1 MASDLGR
8 CVLPDIDFSE
18 AVLLDFH
25 KMAVTLSV
33 LWITAA
39 TTVMLAAAQEAAL
52 SEGERH
58 GLAACLVKCPD
69 KACVNRCMSKS
80 QTRGVVR
87 KGWRKPEGRHMNDNM
102 ALARLRRPIV
112 RIFTAFRRQGNRR
125 AT

>member
-39 TTVMLAAAQEAAL
+39 TIVMLRRLKKQHFQRDM
-52 SEGERH
+52 G
-58 GLAACLVKCPD
+58 
-69 KACVNRCMSKS
+69 
-80 QTRGVVR
+80 
-87 KGWRKPEGRHMNDNM
+87 
-102 ALARLRRPIV
+102 LRRV
-112 RIFTAFRRQGNRR
+112 W
-125 AT
+125 